1 MATLTHEGADGQT
14 HPEGRGGGRAVGR
27 NHRPPDGGGR
37 QGFSHVS
44 PVISTVGR
52 PAPTMPAASRTR
64 HRRRRRRRGR
74 YGRVLG
80 CHRVQR
86 AVTEGLGA
94 DRRSRTR
101 TTMSG
106 FFNFRKTV
114 RCRVRFRF
122 MRRLYNLSSLAISI
136 LQTPV
141 AQSNQVAINE
151 NDASMLFSVKCL

>member
-1 MATLTHEGADGQT
+1 MVAEGKGFRMC
-14 HPEGRGGGRAVGR
+14 HPSSRLWVDRHRRCRLLLVRDTVGGGVGEGGRGGSWDA
-27 NHRPPDGGGR
+27 
-37 QGFSHVS
+37 
-44 PVISTVGR
+44 T
-52 PAPTMPAASRTR
+52 
-64 HRRRRRRRGR
+64 
-74 YGRVLG
+74 G
-80 CHRVQR
+80 CNERF
-86 AVTEGLGA
+86 TEGLGA